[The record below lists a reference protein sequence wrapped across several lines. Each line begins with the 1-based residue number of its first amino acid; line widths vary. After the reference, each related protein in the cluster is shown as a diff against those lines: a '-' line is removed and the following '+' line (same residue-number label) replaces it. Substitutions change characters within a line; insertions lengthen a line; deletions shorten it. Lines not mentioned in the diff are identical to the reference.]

1 VIYRPSSLIRTTALS
16 AGLSLLGFVCAPA
29 QALQD
34 AAPPLQPVPLVS
46 GACPSVLQGGF
57 ISLDWNPGFDPSY
70 PVIGLKFTRLLFQ
83 HLQEDSVHLNPAS
96 RLVLDTDSRGAITD
110 IGNGYFHIQVRVPRS
125 SRPGTYHL
133 VGAVSSPQLL
143 PDYQGEAPKMT
154 VSPVSQSYCITVVP
168 GLRTQPPPPS
178 P

>member
-1 VIYRPSSLIRTTALS
+1 VIYRPSSSIRTTALS
-16 AGLSLLGFVCAPA
+16 AGLSLVACVCAPA
-29 QALQD
+29 QTPQE
-34 AAPPLQPVPLVS
+34 AAPPLQAVPLVS
-46 GACPSVLQGGF
+46 GACPSVPQGGF

-70 PVIGLKFTRLLFQ
+70 PVTGLKFTRLVFQ
-83 HLQEDSVHLNPAS
+83 HLQEDGVHLNPAS
-96 RLVLDTDSRGAITD
+96 RLVLDTDSRGGIVAT
-110 IGNGYFHIQVRVPRS
+110 GNGYFHIHARLPRS

-143 PDYQGEAPKMT
+143 ADYQGEAPKMT